1 MATTTRTITI
11 PPQLDP
17 VAVLGPVDEVIR
29 EVERAFPVLTIIVR
43 GNRVAIVSRSKQ
55 TEAQAAQ
62 AEDLVNTIIQA
73 AYTAPM
79 DADTVR
85 RMLDQN
91 VLKNHVRLE
100 HPGHGPVRDKLA
112 QSTSNERAHAR
123 SAGSHDPTYRKPT
136 VPGVITFA
144 AGDGTDQIAGGCHG
158 ACIVNGCDGCFV
170 CAVES
175 ADDAADALFGTG
187 AKNSPGIQARAQRR
201 ICAEETRDAADAVGR
216 AGHGARVDAARN
228 RNRACP

>member
-29 EVERAFPVLTIIVR
+29 EVERAFPDLTIIVR

-136 VPGVITFA
+136 VPGIITFA
-144 AGDGTDQIAGGCHG
+144 AGVPVRAKTAGQVFKPPVF
-158 ACIVNGCDGCFV
+158 IF
-170 CAVES
+170 
-175 ADDAADALFGTG
+175 L
-187 AKNSPGIQARAQRR
+187 K
-201 ICAEETRDAADAVGR
+201 
-216 AGHGARVDAARN
+216 
-228 RNRACP
+228 

>member
-1 MATTTRTITI
+1 M
-11 PPQLDP
+11 
-17 VAVLGPVDEVIR
+17 
-29 EVERAFPVLTIIVR
+29 R
-43 GNRVAIVSRSKQ
+43 GNRVAIVLRSKQ

-144 AGDGTDQIAGGCHG
+144 AG
-158 ACIVNGCDGCFV
+158 VPV
-170 CAVES
+170 R
-175 ADDAADALFGTG
+175 
-187 AKNSPGIQARAQRR
+187 AKNRRTSGLRERHRIAHHHLRHWPRQAPARR
-201 ICAEETRDAADAVGR
+201 IL
-216 AGHGARVDAARN
+216 
-228 RNRACP
+228 P

>member
-17 VAVLGPVDEVIR
+17 VAVLGPVDEVLR
-29 EVERAFPVLTIIVR
+29 EVERAFPELTIIVR

-91 VLKNHVRLE
+91 VLKNRVRLE
-100 HPGHGPVRDKLA
+100 TPVMDRHMTNSCNRPL
-112 QSTSNERAHAR
+112 R
-123 SAGSHDPTYRKPT
+123 P
-136 VPGVITFA
+136 
-144 AGDGTDQIAGGCHG
+144 
-158 ACIVNGCDGCFV
+158 IVAIRV
-170 CAVES
+170 
-175 ADDAADALFGTG
+175 
-187 AKNSPGIQARAQRR
+187 ARARM
-201 ICAEETRDAADAVGR
+201 TRCTASLRFPV
-216 AGHGARVDAARN
+216 
-228 RNRACP
+228 

>member
-1 MATTTRTITI
+1 
-11 PPQLDP
+11 
-17 VAVLGPVDEVIR
+17 
-29 EVERAFPVLTIIVR
+29 
-43 GNRVAIVSRSKQ
+43 
-55 TEAQAAQ
+55 
-62 AEDLVNTIIQA
+62 
-73 AYTAPM
+73 M

-144 AGDGTDQIAGGCHG
+144 AGVPVRAKTAGQEMCIRDRAMSDSHSFRTLVTSVGGT
-158 ACIVNGCDGCFV
+158 
-170 CAVES
+170 
-175 ADDAADALFGTG
+175 
-187 AKNSPGIQARAQRR
+187 
-201 ICAEETRDAADAVGR
+201 
-216 AGHGARVDAARN
+216 
-228 RNRACP
+228 

>member
-29 EVERAFPVLTIIVR
+29 EVERAFPDLTIIVR

-112 QSTSNERAHAR
+112 QSHLKRTRPCTFCRLPRPDVPQAHGSRRHHLCCRRAGPCENRRTSGLRERHRIAHHHLRHWPRRHRQDVSGRGQGCACLPGQADSPHHPHAPGR
-123 SAGSHDPTYRKPT
+123 GGRRKPRL
-136 VPGVITFA
+136 
-144 AGDGTDQIAGGCHG
+144 
-158 ACIVNGCDGCFV
+158 
-170 CAVES
+170 S
-175 ADDAADALFGTG
+175 A
-187 AKNSPGIQARAQRR
+187 RH
-201 ICAEETRDAADAVGR
+201 AE
-216 AGHGARVDAARN
+216 
-228 RNRACP
+228 